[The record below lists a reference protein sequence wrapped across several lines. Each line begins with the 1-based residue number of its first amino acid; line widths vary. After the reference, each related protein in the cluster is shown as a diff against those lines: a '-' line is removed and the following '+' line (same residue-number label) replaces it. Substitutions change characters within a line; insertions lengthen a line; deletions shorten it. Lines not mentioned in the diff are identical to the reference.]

1 MNWFREAWDALK
13 CLLTRMM
20 DSTDAQA
27 DSVVICGIGAVASLA
42 FLQLIS
48 IIFNL
53 AFDAQSYGIGAA
65 AIVGAIGGG
74 VGFKTL
80 AKGRTAPRAPNG
92 DIIQ

>member
-1 MNWFREAWDALK
+1 MLAKAWEALK

-20 DSTDAQA
+20 DSTDATA
-27 DSVVICGIGAVASLA
+27 DSVVVCGVGATASLA
-42 FLQLIS
+42 FLQLVAMVFGLD
-48 IIFNL
+48 FN
-53 AFDAQSYGIGAA
+53 AMNYGVGAG

-80 AKGRTAPRAPNG
+80 AKGKTAPRAPNG